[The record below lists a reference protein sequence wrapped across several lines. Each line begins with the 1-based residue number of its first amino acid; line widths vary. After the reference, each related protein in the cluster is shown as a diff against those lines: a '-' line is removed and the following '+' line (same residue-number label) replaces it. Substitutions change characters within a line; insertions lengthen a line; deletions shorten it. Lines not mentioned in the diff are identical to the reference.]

1 MRKFLALCPAHPE
14 TLENENTYFLYHEH
28 MFTDGDKQRKDA
40 KSVCDQFVNKVCQ
53 NLEARFLDTTD
64 QNILAALGCIL
75 DPSCYPENEQSL
87 AEYGASEIDLL
98 ESHCAAILPE
108 EANCTTEFDNFKR
121 IVHRNFK

>member
-1 MRKFLALCPAHPE
+1 M
-14 TLENENTYFLYHEH
+14 
-28 MFTDGDKQRKDA
+28 Q

-53 NLEARFLDTTD
+53 NLEARFLDPTD

-98 ESHCAAILPE
+98 ESHYAAILPE

-121 IVHRNFK
+121 IVHTNFKYVAKSLEDLCNLVVTKHKDTYPGIASL